1 VMGRHSGH
9 TRCRSGSAHGR
20 TDGHCVGEGAVGCI
34 EACLDE
40 VLALRLGD
48 ERLQFGGGKSV
59 DQAGFRDDEEK
70 DLCSGQS
77 GKFVGLFHD
86 T

>member
-1 VMGRHSGH
+1 MGRHSGH

-20 TDGHCVGEGAVGCI
+20 TDRHCVGEGAVGCI
-34 EACLDE
+34 EASLDE

-48 ERLQFGGGKSV
+48 ERLQFGGCESV
-59 DQAGFRDDEEK
+59 DQAGFRDDEKE

-77 GKFVGLFHD
+77 GKFVSLFHD